1 MWQKARWVARRL
13 GREQNGQSLI
23 ILSAAAIGLVIIVGF
38 AIDLGRMYTERI
50 RLGRAC
56 DAAAL
61 AAAQELPDEGLAARR
76 ALQYLEENGY
86 GPGDVQLEIFWV
98 KEPSSPPPDSPW
110 TGSRGMAT
118 IRLISGGVVKGV
130 QLPVDK
136 IQVKGRIDVP
146 LTFMLVANLFPQFDF
161 STVGVEAE
169 ATAEGAPMLDV
180 AIVYD
185 ASASMNDDTY
195 CYNCFTENYE
205 NPKSECYGCYIP
217 STDRAYPAGQ
227 RLALPLPHEYC
238 GEQQAIQYEGY
249 DILVSEAEWFSDS
262 TSVAGGA
269 NDYHREVYTETNR
282 TFWLVQRVEDSQAS
296 GHRFD
301 CDPKEGPPAE
311 DDVDCSP
318 YREDDFRGAHMM
330 HLPWLYTIP
339 GHSYDDLS
347 EAPRMDYTFSIPTA
361 RTWYLW
367 IRAQCGPWPSPS
379 RRSNPPPPGY
389 PSHVDGCQ
397 IHWGVDGD
405 KYGSSNRTMFDQTDD
420 GDCRTGLGSG
430 GQLVS
435 CYAPREG
442 GTRGDQFQWKW
453 IRLGGIPF
461 GQAGTH
467 DINLWGGGTG
477 FRVDK
482 LVLTTNPD
490 TFSNAVDQAPAFIQE
505 TTPEWNEVRLQSY
518 QTYWVDT
525 NPIGRHDADEPSGGP
540 PDTGGR
546 SGLACDACNPIYG
559 LRIPEV
565 GEPVICDN
573 TQDDMLDD
581 AQPIR
586 AAKEA
591 AKGFVRRMRA
601 RVDQVGFVSYNT
613 DATIERELHCSKIPG
628 QMPTEDGIWDP
639 ETGPDAAW
647 TWCFDHPGDSGNRR
661 VGSILGGI
669 ENMDPGYGGNVWTNI
684 ADGISLGQ
692 EVLMSPTYG
701 RPSALKFMILLTD
714 GVPNR
719 WPGNTCYRDEN
730 LWPYPTGDRD
740 VDRAKDCVIY
750 FAKKAA
756 DENIMIFTVG
766 LGISADGEL
775 LARVAELSGG
785 EYFYAQN
792 AEELNQKL
800 QQIADRI
807 HLRLVG

>member
-1 MWQKARWVARRL
+1 MWQKVRQVARRL
-13 GREQNGQSLI
+13 GREQSGQSLI
-23 ILSAAAIGLVIIVGF
+23 ILSAAAIGLMIIVGF
-38 AIDLGRMYTERI
+38 AIDLARMYTERI

-61 AAAQELPDEGLAARR
+61 AAAEELPDEGLAARR
-76 ALQYLEENGY
+76 ALQYLAENGY
-86 GPGDVQLEIFWV
+86 GPNDVELEIIWV
-98 KEPSSPPPDSPW
+98 KEPSNPPPDEPW
-110 TGSRGMAT
+110 TGSRGKAA
-118 IRLISGGVVKGV
+118 IRMISGGVVKAV

-136 IQVKGRIDVP
+136 IQVKGTIQVP

-161 STVGVEAE
+161 STVAIEAE

-180 AIVYD
+180 VIVYD

-195 CYNCFTENYE
+195 CHNCFTENYE
-205 NPKSECYGCYIP
+205 NPSPECYGCYIP

-238 GEQQAIQYEGY
+238 EEQDPIQYEGH
-249 DILVSEAEWFSDS
+249 DILVAEAEWFSGS
-262 TSVAGGA
+262 TSVEGGA
-269 NDYHREVYTETNR
+269 NDYHRAAYTETNR
-282 TFWLVQRVEDSQAS
+282 TFWMLQRVEDSQAS

-301 CDPKEGPPAE
+301 CDPKVGPPLE
-311 DDVDCSP
+311 DDVDCSA
-318 YREDDFRGAHMM
+318 YQDDDYRGAHLM

-339 GHSYDDLS
+339 GHSFNDLS
-347 EAPRMDYTFSIPTA
+347 EAPRLDYGFDIPA
-361 RTWYLW
+361 SRTWYVW
-367 IRAQCGPWPSPS
+367 MRAQCGPWPSPS
-379 RRSNPPPPGY
+379 RRLNPPPPGY

-397 IHWGVDGD
+397 VHWGVDGD
-405 KYGSSNRTMFDQTDD
+405 KRGSSDRTMFGQTDD

-442 GTRGDQFQWKW
+442 GTRGDQYQWKW
-453 IRLGGIPF
+453 IRLGEVQFNQG
-461 GQAGTH
+461 AH
-467 DINLWGGGTG
+467 EINLWGGGTG

-482 LVLTTNPD
+482 LLLTTNPD
-490 TFSNAVDQAPAFIQE
+490 SFSNADDRAPAFIQE
-505 TTPEWNEVRLQSY
+505 TTLEWDRVRLEAYQS
-518 QTYWVDT
+518 YWVDK
-525 NPIGRHDADEPSGGP
+525 NGNGVHDRDEPSGGP

-546 SGLACDACNPIYG
+546 SGLACEACNPIYG
-559 LRIPEV
+559 LRVPEV
-565 GEPVICDN
+565 GEPVVCDN

-613 DATIERELHCSKIPG
+613 SATIDRELHCSKIPG
-628 QMPTEDGIWDP
+628 EMPQEDGIWDP

-647 TWCFDHPGDSGNRR
+647 TWCFDHPGDPRNDR

-669 ENMDPGYGGNVWTNI
+669 EDMDPGYGGAVWTNI
-684 ADGISLGQ
+684 ASGIAKGQ
-692 EVLMSPTYG
+692 EVLTSADYG

-714 GVPNR
+714 GIPNR
-719 WPGNTCYRDEN
+719 WPGNVCYRDET
-730 LWPYPTGDRD
+730 LWPHPTGDRD

-750 FAKKAA
+750 YAQKAA
-756 DENIMIFTVG
+756 EENIKIYTVG
-766 LGISADGEL
+766 LGINADGDL
-775 LARVAELSGG
+775 LTRVAEIAEG
-785 EYFYAQN
+785 EYFYAQT
-792 AEELNQKL
+792 ADELNQML

-807 HLRLVG
+807 HPGLVG